1 MNNLLSR
8 EYAPVIQTEIMD
20 NNYLFWKVVLAGIKD
35 TKKEWIF
42 TLNFIFQDNYQTGS
56 PEARFTIKM
65 FHPNIR
71 DRDQIYALIF

>member
-35 TKKEWIF
+35 TKKE
-42 TLNFIFQDNYQTGS
+42 
-56 PEARFTIKM
+56 
-65 FHPNIR
+65 
-71 DRDQIYALIF
+71 